1 MYKVSYKKLNDKY
14 EDMKKQRDDLIKEK
28 ESLRKSLKVN
38 IKYIK
43 KIERE
48 LLEYKILLNEQMKRN
63 I

>member
-48 LLEYKILLNEQMKRN
+48 LLEYKILLNEQMKRDV
-63 I
+63 